1 MQDAMKKNIE
11 ILLQDI
17 KYMICHFIET
27 LSLQENNAGEYNV
40 SDVDITRENCRV
52 LTSS

>member
-1 MQDAMKKNIE
+1 
-11 ILLQDI
+11 
-17 KYMICHFIET
+17 

-52 LTSS
+52 LTSSWIIMYKQCMIVETGDHFLSSSE